1 MPPPAPTAA
10 QPTRKGDRTA
20 LQILDA
26 AEDLFAECGF
36 SGTTLRDVAT
46 RVGIRVAR
54 RYAQRRLCQPV
65 TRAVQIVQIPSL
77 YNHFESKEGLYAAVL
92 ERGLEPV
99 IHVLANL
106 VAESSQQRPDA
117 RPVVQSIMAVLDA
130 RPHLPRLLLHET
142 LAGGQR
148 LTPVLRSAIG
158 PIFENAQKVTETATQ
173 GTRWRSD
180 QVPQLVLALYH
191 VVLGYYAIAP
201 LYQQLTGQDLLSET
215 AREDHTQF
223 LADLVDTLFAPHP
236 TTNR

>member
-1 MPPPAPTAA
+1 MPSPAPTPA

-46 RVGIRVAR
+46 RVGI
-54 RYAQRRLCQPV
+54 
-65 TRAVQIVQIPSL
+65 QIPSL

-201 LYQQLTGQDLLSET
+201 LYQQLTGQNLLSET

-223 LADLVDTLFAPHP
+223 LADLVDTLFAPHS

>member
-1 MPPPAPTAA
+1 MPSPAPTPA

-46 RVGIRVAR
+46 RVGI
-54 RYAQRRLCQPV
+54 
-65 TRAVQIVQIPSL
+65 QIPSL

-201 LYQQLTGQDLLSET
+201 LYQQLTGQNLLSET

-223 LADLVDTLFAPHP
+223 LADLVDTLFAPYS

>member
-1 MPPPAPTAA
+1 MPSPAPTPA

-46 RVGIRVAR
+46 RVGI
-54 RYAQRRLCQPV
+54 
-65 TRAVQIVQIPSL
+65 QIPSL

-223 LADLVDTLFAPHP
+223 LADLVDTLFAPHS

>member
-1 MPPPAPTAA
+1 MPSPAPIPA

-46 RVGIRVAR
+46 RVGI
-54 RYAQRRLCQPV
+54 
-65 TRAVQIVQIPSL
+65 QIPSL

-99 IHVLANL
+99 INVLANL

-201 LYQQLTGQDLLSET
+201 LYQQLTDQDLLSET

-223 LADLVDTLFAPHP
+223 LADLVDTLFAPHS

>member
-46 RVGIRVAR
+46 RVGI
-54 RYAQRRLCQPV
+54 
-65 TRAVQIVQIPSL
+65 QIPSL

>member
-1 MPPPAPTAA
+1 MPPPTPTAA

-46 RVGIRVAR
+46 RVGI
-54 RYAQRRLCQPV
+54 
-65 TRAVQIVQIPSL
+65 QIPSL

-201 LYQQLTGQDLLSET
+201 LYQQLTGQNLLSET

-223 LADLVDTLFAPHP
+223 LADLVDTLFAPYS

>member
-1 MPPPAPTAA
+1 MPSPAPTPA

-46 RVGIRVAR
+46 RVGI
-54 RYAQRRLCQPV
+54 
-65 TRAVQIVQIPSL
+65 QIPSL

>member
-36 SGTTLRDVAT
+36 SGTTLRGVAT
-46 RVGIRVAR
+46 RVGI
-54 RYAQRRLCQPV
+54 
-65 TRAVQIVQIPSL
+65 QIPSL

-201 LYQQLTGQDLLSET
+201 LYQQLTGQNLLSET

-223 LADLVDTLFAPHP
+223 LADLVDTLFAPHS

>member
-1 MPPPAPTAA
+1 MPSPAPTPA

-46 RVGIRVAR
+46 RVGI
-54 RYAQRRLCQPV
+54 
-65 TRAVQIVQIPSL
+65 QIPSL

-99 IHVLANL
+99 INVLANL

-223 LADLVDTLFAPHP
+223 LADLVDTLFAPHS

>member
-1 MPPPAPTAA
+1 MPSPASTPA

-46 RVGIRVAR
+46 RVGI
-54 RYAQRRLCQPV
+54 
-65 TRAVQIVQIPSL
+65 QIPSL

-201 LYQQLTGQDLLSET
+201 LYQQLTGQNLLSET

-223 LADLVDTLFAPHP
+223 LADLVDTLFAPHS

>member
-1 MPPPAPTAA
+1 MPSPASTAA
-10 QPTRKGDRTA
+10 QPTRKGDRTP

-46 RVGIRVAR
+46 RVGI
-54 RYAQRRLCQPV
+54 
-65 TRAVQIVQIPSL
+65 QIPSL

-201 LYQQLTGQDLLSET
+201 LYQQLTGQNLLNET

-223 LADLVDTLFAPHP
+223 LADLVDTLFAPHS

>member
-1 MPPPAPTAA
+1 MPSPASTAA

-46 RVGIRVAR
+46 RVGI
-54 RYAQRRLCQPV
+54 
-65 TRAVQIVQIPSL
+65 QIPSL

-201 LYQQLTGQDLLSET
+201 LYQQLTGQNLLNET

-223 LADLVDTLFAPHP
+223 LADLVDTLFAPHS

>member
-1 MPPPAPTAA
+1 MPSSASTPA

-46 RVGIRVAR
+46 RVGI
-54 RYAQRRLCQPV
+54 
-65 TRAVQIVQIPSL
+65 QIPSL

-106 VAESSQQRPDA
+106 VTESSQQRPDA

-201 LYQQLTGQDLLSET
+201 LYQQLTGQNLLSET

-223 LADLVDTLFAPHP
+223 LADLVDTLFAPHS